1 MVSCPEYR
9 RNDKRRKAV
18 SVETFLL
25 CIVALCLHAGAQQK
39 AGSALPSFSLVDR
52 KASTFNSKQ
61 AFATGKP
68 LAVIYFS
75 PYCAHCTRL
84 IEEVA
89 ENDLIM
95 KKMNLL
101 LVTSFESEDYSTFII
116 TRGLHKKPNINV
128 GTDNAGAFAK
138 TFGFKQVP
146 AVAVFDSKFRL
157 KNAFEQEV
165 SPEKIKRLAGL

>member
-1 MVSCPEYR
+1 M
-9 RNDKRRKAV
+9 KRLL
-18 SVETFLL
+18 FLL
-25 CIVALCLHAGAQQK
+25 FVIGLCFQAAAQQK
-39 AGSALPSFSLVDR
+39 TGAALPSFSLVDG
-52 KASTFNSKQ
+52 KASSFNAKQ

-75 PYCAHCTRL
+75 PYCAHCTNL

-89 ENDLIM
+89 ENEVIM
-95 KKMNLL
+95 KRMNLL
-101 LVTSFESEDYSTFII
+101 LVTSFESKDYNTFII
-116 TRGLHKKPNINV
+116 TRGLHKMNNIKV

-157 KNAFEQEV
+157 KSAFEQEV